1 MYIDASL
8 FQQVATDTLTQITAS
23 TIAFFP
29 VLIFLKPEGSIY
41 TFPYTNTTQG
51 YVNVGLPKLASF
63 HKLFNIIIYG
73 RFVGVRVGVTP
84 C

>member
-8 FQQVATDTLTQITAS
+8 FQQVATNTLTQITAS

-29 VLIFLKPEGSIY
+29 VLIFVKPEGS
-41 TFPYTNTTQG
+41 QG